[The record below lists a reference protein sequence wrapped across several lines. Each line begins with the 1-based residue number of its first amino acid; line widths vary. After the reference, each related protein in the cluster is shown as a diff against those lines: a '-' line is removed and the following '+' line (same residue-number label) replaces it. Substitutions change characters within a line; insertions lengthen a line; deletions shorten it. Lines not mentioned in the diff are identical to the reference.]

1 MGATHAAAAPPRSL
15 DNAAAEVHH
24 HDQITNG
31 KLAGGVATGTVRV
44 KSPGCTGK
52 ANFKSRRTGR

>member
-1 MGATHAAAAPPRSL
+1 LTTPRQRSITTT
-15 DNAAAEVHH
+15 E
-24 HDQITNG
+24 ITNG